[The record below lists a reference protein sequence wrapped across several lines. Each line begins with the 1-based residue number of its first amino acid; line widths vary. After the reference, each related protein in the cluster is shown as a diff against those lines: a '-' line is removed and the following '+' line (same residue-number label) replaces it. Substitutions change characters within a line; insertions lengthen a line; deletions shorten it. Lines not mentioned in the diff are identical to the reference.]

1 MALIC
6 VLVWGST
13 FIVSKGLM
21 EFLQPVQLMLLRFT
35 LAYGA
40 LWIIHP
46 RWYLVWKEEWRF
58 FLLAI
63 FSNTLYY
70 WAENTAI
77 TLTQTTNVSILVSTS
92 PIMTALVLA
101 ALHKEDRL
109 TRQQAVGFGIAFAGV
124 VLVVFNGAVALHI
137 QPTGDLLALVAAAS
151 WSAYGILLRR
161 WSDTYD
167 SFLITRKLM
176 FYGILTTLPMA
187 LANGT
192 PIDFAS
198 LFLWKNAL
206 RLLYLGLIG
215 SALCHLLWSSCVQ
228 KLGVLKAN
236 LYLYM
241 MPLATLVVSAMVLD
255 ETITLMGVAGIVL
268 VIAGMI
274 LGTVPRKTSN
284 P

>member
-1 MALIC
+1 MKELLMSKSHKPNTFMEKLA
-6 VLVWGST
+6 T
-13 FIVSKGLM
+13 FIVDKRSL
-21 EFLQPVQLMLLRFT
+21 
-35 LAYGA
+35 
-40 LWIIHP
+40 
-46 RWYLVWKEEWRF
+46 F

-151 WSAYGILLRR
+151 WSAYGILAP
-161 WSDTYD
+161 
-167 SFLITRKLM
+167 
-176 FYGILTTLPMA
+176 LPMA
-187 LANGT
+187 LAHGT
-192 PIDFAS
+192 PIGFAS